1 MDPAIAHAGSREK
14 LLGAAPDAAR
24 EALYSPERHIRPDQ
38 PPLFLPHA
46 EDDDIVKVENS
57 VRLRAATRASGAP
70 FATPF
75 FERGGH
81 GFGLLNTAGLP
92 YAIWHALFRNWLG
105 RPGIGGAM
113 G

>member
-38 PPLFLPHA
+38 PPLFLLHA
-46 EDDDIVKVENS
+46 EDDDVVKVENS

-70 FATPF
+70 CESHL
-75 FERGGH
+75 FERGGNSSAERRV
-81 GFGLLNTAGLP
+81 GKECVST
-92 YAIWHALFRNWLG
+92 G
-105 RPGIGGAM
+105 RSRWAQCH
-113 G
+113 